1 MKVSYEDFV
10 RLKQEDDYGASLVLK
25 DLRENQ
31 PDIYALY
38 EKGFERAKTESK
50 EPKEGIALAY
60 DDIATFEQFK
70 ETLQKSNEEKEYH
83 GSSNFY
89 TKRLNRFIARDR
101 QQYMEYAQRLREEYR
116 NGG

>member
-38 EKGFERAKTESK
+38 EKGF
-50 EPKEGIALAY
+50 
-60 DDIATFEQFK
+60 
-70 ETLQKSNEEKEYH
+70 
-83 GSSNFY
+83 
-89 TKRLNRFIARDR
+89 
-101 QQYMEYAQRLREEYR
+101 
-116 NGG
+116 

>member
-1 MKVSYEDFV
+1 MKKVLNG
-10 RLKQEDDYGASLVLK
+10 LK
-25 DLRENQ
+25 RN
-31 PDIYALY
+31 
-38 EKGFERAKTESK
+38 TK

-89 TKRLNRFIARDR
+89 TKRLNRFISHNR
-101 QQYMEYAQRLREEYR
+101 QQYMEFLDRLKDEYR